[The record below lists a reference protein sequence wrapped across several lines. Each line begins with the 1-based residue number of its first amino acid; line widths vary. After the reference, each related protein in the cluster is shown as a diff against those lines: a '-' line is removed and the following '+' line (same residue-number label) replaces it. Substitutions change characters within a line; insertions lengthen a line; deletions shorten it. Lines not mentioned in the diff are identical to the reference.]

1 MSLFN
6 DMTVISHQHPE
17 SGSYTFINPI
27 EPDKPEIDI
36 RVEPEPAPTVSLYNL
51 LDHSEEDIDIA
62 IKAFQDYE
70 AFMLRDGKMK
80 YPKAYPTTIAWIR
93 IFQQAKSEAWA
104 EKTAKEILGNDN
116 CGPEHNV

>member
-1 MSLFN
+1 M
-6 DMTVISHQHPE
+6 
-17 SGSYTFINPI
+17 
-27 EPDKPEIDI
+27 IDI
-36 RVEPEPAPTVSLYNL
+36 FGTMSDINKQHANAGEYYFEKPRVQEEPAPTVSLYNL

-104 EKTAKEILGNDN
+104 EKTAKEINEETL
-116 CGPEHNV
+116 